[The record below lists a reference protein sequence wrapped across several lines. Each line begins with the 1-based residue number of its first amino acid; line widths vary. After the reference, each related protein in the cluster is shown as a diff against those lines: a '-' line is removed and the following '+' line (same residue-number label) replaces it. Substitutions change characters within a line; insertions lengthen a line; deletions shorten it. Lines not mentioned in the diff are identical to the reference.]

1 MRFKMTE
8 RKENPEVPHE
18 EDVFQVKLE
27 REGDIPEKEKSR
39 EEEEEVLRWTLSQ
52 RIQHVILF
60 TCFGLLIFTG
70 LPILL
75 PNWPFVRKL
84 FFFQGSFLLRGV
96 VHRTAAIGLIL
107 LSIYHIGY
115 SLLSE
120 RGNRDLKE
128 MLPRKK
134 DLTDFWGTFL
144 FNIGRRK
151 KKPLYDRF
159 GFIEKFEYWAVVWG
173 TYVMIV
179 TGFLLWFEEAALAL
193 FPKWVF
199 DIVITIH
206 GFEAILAF
214 LAVII
219 WHFYNVHFNPEV
231 FPMSR
236 IWITGKISK
245 KKLMERHPIEYQKMM
260 EEKRKAEAL
269 KAIEEKIEEERR
281 INDK

>member
-1 MRFKMTE
+1 M
-8 RKENPEVPHE
+8 KEEKETPKVTQEGE
-18 EDVFQVKLE
+18 TSQVEKE
-27 REGDIPEKEKSR
+27 REVEIPKKDETKEG
-39 EEEEEVLRWTLSQ
+39 EEEILRWTLSQ
-52 RIQHVILF
+52 RIQHIILF

-96 VHRTAAIGLIL
+96 VHRTAAISLIL

-115 SLLSE
+115 SLFSE

-128 MLPRKK
+128 MLPKKK
-134 DLTDFWGTFL
+134 DFTDFWGTFL
-144 FNIGRRK
+144 FNTGRRK
-151 KKPLYDRF
+151 EKPLYDRF
-159 GFIEKFEYWAVVWG
+159 SFIEKFEYWAVVWG
-173 TYVMIV
+173 TFIMIV

-245 KKLMERHPIEYQKMM
+245 KKLKERHPLEYKKMM
-260 EEKRKAEAL
+260 VEKKKAEVL
-269 KAIEEKIEEERR
+269 KSLEVKIEEERGEE
-281 INDK
+281 KEE

>member
-1 MRFKMTE
+1 MV
-8 RKENPEVPHE
+8 PQEVAEPQE
-18 EDVFQVKLE
+18 EVESEAGIPE
-27 REGDIPEKEKSR
+27 REEAKE

-52 RIQHVILF
+52 RIQHVTLF
-60 TCFGLLIFTG
+60 TCFGLLIITG
-70 LPILL
+70 FPVLL
-75 PNWPFVRKL
+75 PGFPFVRNL
-84 FFFQGSFLLRGV
+84 FFFQGSFLLRGI
-96 VHRTAAIGLIL
+96 VHRTAAVGLIL

-115 SLLSE
+115 SLFSE

-134 DLTDFWGTFL
+134 DFQDFWGTFL

-151 KKPLYDRF
+151 EKPLYERF
-159 GFIEKFEYWAVVWG
+159 SFIEKFEYWAVVWG
-173 TYVMIV
+173 SYIMIV

-199 DIVITIH
+199 DIVVTIH

-245 KKLMERHPIEYQKMM
+245 KKLMERHPLEYKKML
-260 EEKRKAEAL
+260 EEKRKTKAL
-269 KAIEEKIEEERR
+269 KALEEQIEGERK
-281 INDK
+281 NDDQ